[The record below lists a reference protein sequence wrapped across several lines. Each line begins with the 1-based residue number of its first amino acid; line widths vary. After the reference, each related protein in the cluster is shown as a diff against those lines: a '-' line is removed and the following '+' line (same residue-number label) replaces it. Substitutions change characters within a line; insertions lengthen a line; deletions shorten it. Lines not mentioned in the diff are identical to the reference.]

1 MSYMGS
7 PYSLSNA
14 YMHDDYEFD
23 DDRYD
28 DDDDRDNDEHQ
39 EESDEGINFYILS
52 PTWH

>member
-7 PYSLSNA
+7 PYSNA

-28 DDDDRDNDEHQ
+28 DDEERDNDEHHD
-39 EESDEGINFYILS
+39 ESDEGMNIKYLEKFM
-52 PTWH
+52 